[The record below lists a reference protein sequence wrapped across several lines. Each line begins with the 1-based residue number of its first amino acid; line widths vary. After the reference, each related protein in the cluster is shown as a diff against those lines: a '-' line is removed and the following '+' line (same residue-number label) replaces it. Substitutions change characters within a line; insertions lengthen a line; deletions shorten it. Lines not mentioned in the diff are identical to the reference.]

1 MWILT
6 NEADHI
12 VEGDRLVREYAVL
25 IKEKIKIYK
34 EHGLAQIE
42 KMLDRSRIPE
52 RIRKPETNPTGKY
65 QPTTECN
72 ALCFNGL
79 FFEIGDI
86 DTIPVYVEC
95 GTEIK
100 EKYFQTIE
108 TYFNCFENAITSDC
122 LFNYI
127 IS

>member
-6 NEADHI
+6 NEADQI
-12 VEGDRLVREYAVL
+12 VEGDRLVRENAVL

-34 EHGLAQIE
+34 DHGLAQIE
-42 KMLDRSRIPE
+42 KMLGLRRIPE

-79 FFEIGDI
+79 FS
-86 DTIPVYVEC
+86 
-95 GTEIK
+95 K
-100 EKYFQTIE
+100 L
-108 TYFNCFENAITSDC
+108 AISIQYQFM
-122 LFNYI
+122 LRVVLR
-127 IS
+127 